1 MRPLE
6 TPSTLQSEIGR
17 LTFRD
22 AVDEKGYF
30 GKDAVGTQGE

>member
-6 TPSTLQSEIGR
+6 TPSTLHEIGR
-17 LTFRD
+17 LPFRD